1 MATLQPAEPIA
12 QRIIAPNLASPKFKA
27 NPYQFYARL
36 RAEAPFYRTTL
47 PDGQAAWLVS
57 RYEDVLMVLKD
68 ERFAKD
74 RFNIMT
80 PEQRTKMP
88 WMPGMLKPLAH
99 NMLDQ
104 DGADHT
110 RLRTLVHKAFTPR
123 LIERLRERIQAV
135 CDGLIDAAQPNGR
148 VDLIREYALPLP
160 VTIISELLGVP
171 PQDRHKFQAWSKR
184 IVSSSSSGDLLLALP
199 SIWLFIRYLRRLF
212 ELRRADPQDDLITAL
227 VQAEEAGDALSEDE
241 LLGMAFLLLVA
252 GHETT
257 VNLIG
262 SGTLALLQHPEQ
274 LDLLRRDPTLIK
286 PAIEELLRYTS
297 PVDIATERYAR
308 EDMTIGEVTIPRGE
322 QVLAVLGSAN
332 RDERQFMRP
341 DALDI
346 TREPNKHLA
355 FGHGV
360 HFCLGAPLARL
371 EGQIAV
377 STLLQRMPNLRL
389 TGAPEALRWRKG
401 VFLRGLEQLPL
412 AFS

>member
-1 MATLQPAEPIA
+1 MAALQPTGAIKGP
-12 QRIIAPNLASPKFKA
+12 IIAPNLASRQFKA
-27 NPYQFYARL
+27 NPYPFYTRL

-47 PDGQAAWLVS
+47 PDRQVAWLVS

-74 RFNIMT
+74 RFNIIT
-80 PEQRTKMP
+80 PEQRAKMP
-88 WMPGMLKPLAH
+88 WMPGLLKPLAH

-104 DGADHT
+104 DGANHT

-135 CDGLIDAAQPNGR
+135 CDELLNAAQPNR
-148 VDLIREYALPLP
+148 RIDLIREYALPVP

-199 SIWLFIRYLRRLF
+199 AIWLFIRYLRRLF
-212 ELRRADPQDDLITAL
+212 QLRRADPQDDLITAL

-241 LLGMAFLLLVA
+241 LLGMVFLLLVA

-274 LDLLRRDPTLIK
+274 LDLLRRNPTLIK

-297 PVDIATERYAR
+297 PVDIATERFAR
-308 EDMTIGEVTIPRGE
+308 EDITIGEVTIPRGE

-332 RDERQFMRP
+332 RDEQQFTNP
-341 DALDI
+341 DTLDI

-355 FGHGV
+355 FGHGI

-371 EGQIAV
+371 EGQVAV
-377 STLLQRMPNLRL
+377 
-389 TGAPEALRWRKG
+389 
-401 VFLRGLEQLPL
+401 
-412 AFS
+412 